1 MPEAGIEPSGFF
13 FSGKRFNQLSYS
25 GKVRIEAVRDRVPK
39 KGKGKGRGKGEG
51 ERKVRVEAVRDRV
64 PKKEKG
70 KRGGI
75 FSERLEPSS

>member
-25 GKVRIEAVRDRVPK
+25 GKVRIEAVRDRVPQ
-39 KGKGKGRGKGEG
+39 KGKGKGRGKEG

-64 PKKEKG
+64 PQKERRKKGRYLFGET
-70 KRGGI
+70 
-75 FSERLEPSS
+75 